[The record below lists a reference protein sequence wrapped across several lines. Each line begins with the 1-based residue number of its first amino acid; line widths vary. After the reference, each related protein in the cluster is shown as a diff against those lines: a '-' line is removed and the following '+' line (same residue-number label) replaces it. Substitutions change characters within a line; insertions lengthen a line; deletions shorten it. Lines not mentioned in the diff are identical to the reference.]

1 MKVDS
6 GASQHSKRKRL
17 IKLLQGS
24 YQHKVRGGT
33 TGGWF
38 VILTK
43 REWNQDCKGPL
54 LYYMELGRHKK
65 EQKYLY
71 VAHKSVTDSNIE

>member
-1 MKVDS
+1 MVIQK
-6 GASQHSKRKRL
+6 AHTLKCL
-17 IKLLQGS
+17 TKLLQGS
-24 YQHKVRGGT
+24 YQHKARDDT

-38 VILTK
+38 MILTK
-43 REWNQDCKGPL
+43 PVEPRLHGSFAVLICHI
-54 LYYMELGRHKK
+54 YVELGRHTK